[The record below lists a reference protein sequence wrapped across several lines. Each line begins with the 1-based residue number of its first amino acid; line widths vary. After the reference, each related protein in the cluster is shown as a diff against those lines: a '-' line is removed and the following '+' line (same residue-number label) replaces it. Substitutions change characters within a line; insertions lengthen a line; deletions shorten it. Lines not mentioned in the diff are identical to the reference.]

1 MVSSLSLSPS
11 ESSASSSLVALNG
24 RVCFLTRGVSITKL
38 FCRRRAEGR
47 QNFRRFLKKQTSCF
61 AWCHAC
67 RSTYSAINHLH
78 VNIRLFGP
86 FVPEVGVIQRD
97 VCAVSGSNKTGLN
110 EDIKIRLIHNQ
121 IGLSSSG
128 LHLVKYNKL
137 PVIPLQL
144 CLQWLIL

>member
-1 MVSSLSLSPS
+1 MFWGV
-11 ESSASSSLVALNG
+11 
-24 RVCFLTRGVSITKL
+24 FLQK
-38 FCRRRAEGR
+38 C
-47 QNFRRFLKKQTSCF
+47 TSYF
-61 AWCHAC
+61 AGCNVC

-97 VCAVSGSNKTGLN
+97 VCAVSRSNKTGLN

-128 LHLVKYNKL
+128 LHLVKHNKL